1 MLLTIPRPALR
12 PNLSQ
17 L

>member
-1 MLLTIPRPALR
+1 ME

-17 L
+17 LSNCT